1 MAFILGTSGNN
12 VLRGGTG
19 PDQIYGFGGSDTL
32 FGNGSND
39 LLSGGSGNDS
49 LYGGAGNDTI
59 VGGRGADTHYF
70 TVDSGNDVV
79 TDLNPSE
86 RDSIVLL
93 GVTFSDIQYDEY
105 TNATTLYFTPE
116 GNDPPGED
124 TVTFTDATE
133 EDVTAALVR
142 GGYDLI

>member
-1 MAFILGTSGNN
+1 MAVLLGTSGNN
-12 VLRGGTG
+12 VLRGGTR
-19 PDQIYGFGGSDTL
+19 PDQIYGFGGADTL
-32 FGNGSND
+32 YGNESND
-39 LLSGGSGNDS
+39 FLSGGSGNDS
-49 LYGGAGNDTI
+49 LYGGVGNDTI

-70 TVDSGNDVV
+70 AVDSGNDLV

-86 RDSIVLL
+86 GDRIVLL
-93 GVTFSDIQYDEY
+93 GVTYSDIRYDRY

-133 EDVTAALVR
+133 ADVLRAL
-142 GGYDLI
+142 GAYDLIG